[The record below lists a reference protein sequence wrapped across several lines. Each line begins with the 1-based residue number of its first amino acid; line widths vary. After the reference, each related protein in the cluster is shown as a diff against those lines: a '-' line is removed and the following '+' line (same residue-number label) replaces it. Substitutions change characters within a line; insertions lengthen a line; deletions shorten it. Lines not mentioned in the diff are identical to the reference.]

1 MKALHELVR
10 FRNSS
15 VNLTLAAAAF
25 AVLAAGAVAGT
36 DGVPGPQA
44 SPSVPAYR
52 DAARPV
58 AERVEDLL
66 GRMTLEEK
74 VGQMTQP
81 DHSFLKS
88 PDDVARYFV
97 GSVLSGGSSEIPDVS
112 AAGWAAFIDGLQKR
126 ALSTRLG
133 IPLLYGMDAVHGHN
147 NVRGA
152 VIFPHNIGLGCT
164 RNPKLVEEASRI
176 TAVEMAAT
184 GANWNF
190 APCVAVPQ
198 DERWGRTYEGFGE
211 SPALVADLGAAAVRG
226 LQGAD
231 LSYPPHV
238 LASVKHYVADGG
250 TAGGV
255 DQGDARLDEAALR
268 AIHLPGY
275 QAAIKAGALN
285 IMASFSSWNGQKLH
299 GHKYL
304 LTTVLKGELGF
315 TGFVVS
321 DWKAIEQLQGDY
333 ATQIE
338 TSIAAGVD
346 MVMVPDQYQA
356 FFEGLKSL
364 VQKGRLPMA
373 RIDDAVR
380 RILTVKF
387 RMGLFERPFSDP
399 ALRARVGS
407 PEHRA
412 VARQAVRE
420 SLVLL
425 VNKQQALPLS
435 RTLSHVLV
443 AGKAADDI
451 GIQCGGW
458 TIAWQGSAGRIT
470 DGTTVLDAVR
480 ASLPG
485 GRVDY
490 SAAGEPAAGAQAA
503 IVVVGEMPY
512 AEGQGDRKSLDL
524 DPADVALVKRVKASG
539 LRTIVVLFSG
549 RPMMLDPI
557 MADADAIVAA
567 WLPGT
572 EGDGIA
578 DVLFGR
584 YGPTGTLSHTWPK
597 AMSQIPI
604 NVGPK
609 GEQPAAAPL
618 FEFGFGLRYR

>member
-1 MKALHELVR
+1 MKALHQLVR
-10 FRNSS
+10 LRNSS
-15 VNLTLAAAAF
+15 VKLALAAAA
-25 AVLAAGAVAGT
+25 LAALTIGATAGS
-36 DGVPGPQA
+36 DGSPGPPA
-44 SPSVPAYR
+44 APSGPAYR

-66 GRMTLEEK
+66 GRMTLAEK

-88 PDDVARYFV
+88 PDDVAGYFL

-184 GANWNF
+184 GAHWNF

-211 SPALVADLGAAAVRG
+211 SPSLVADLGVAAVRG
-226 LQGAD
+226 LQGAA

-255 DQGDARLDEAALR
+255 DQGDARISEAELR

-304 LTTVLKGELGF
+304 LTTLLKGELGF

-321 DWKAIEQLQGDY
+321 DWKAIEQLPGAYPAQ
-333 ATQIE
+333 
-338 TSIAAGVD
+338 IAASIGAGID
-346 MVMVPDQYQA
+346 MVMVPDQYPA
-356 FFEGLKSL
+356 FVDGLKTL
-364 VQKGRLPMA
+364 VRDGRLPMA

-380 RILTVKF
+380 RILAVKF
-387 RMGLFERPFSDP
+387 RMGLFERPFSDA
-399 ALRARVGS
+399 ALRAKVGS
-407 PEHRA
+407 PDHRA

-435 RTLSHVLV
+435 PTLPHVLV

-458 TIAWQGSAGRIT
+458 TIGWQGASGRTT
-470 DGTTVLDAVR
+470 DGTTVLEAVR
-480 ASLPG
+480 RALPG

-490 SAAGEPAAGAQAA
+490 SASGQPAAGAQAA
-503 IVVVGEMPY
+503 IVVVGEAPY

-524 DPADVALVKRVKASG
+524 DPADVALVKRVKASA

-557 MADADAIVAA
+557 LGDADAIVAA

-584 YGPTGTLSHTWPK
+584 YGPTGTLGHTWPK
-597 AMSQIPI
+597 SMSQIPI

-609 GEQPAAAPL
+609 GEKPAETPL
-618 FEFGFGLRYR
+618 FDFGFGLRYK

>member
-1 MKALHELVR
+1 MRHAQRVVHD
-10 FRNSS
+10 RN
-15 VNLTLAAAAF
+15 F
-25 AVLAAGAVAGT
+25 PAVLASAAGLAMLALGAAGFV
-36 DGVPGPQA
+36 GGAGPQA
-44 SPSVPAYR
+44 GAAGDPPYRNARLSVE
-52 DAARPV
+52 ARV
-58 AERVEDLL
+58 DDLL
-66 GRMTLEEK
+66 SRMTLEEK

-88 PDDVARYFV
+88 PDDVAKYFV
-97 GSVLSGGSSEIPDVS
+97 GSVLSGGGSEIPDIS

-164 RNPKLVEEASRI
+164 RNPKLVEDASRI
-176 TAVEMAAT
+176 TAAEMAAT
-184 GANWNF
+184 GAHWNF

-211 SPALVADLGAAAVRG
+211 SPALVAELGAAAVRG

-250 TAGGV
+250 TSGGA
-255 DQGDARLDEAALR
+255 DQGNAAIDEAALR

-285 IMASFSSWNGQKLH
+285 IMASFSSWNGRKLH

-304 LTTVLKGELGF
+304 ITTVLKGELGF
-315 TGFVVS
+315 KGFVVS
-321 DWKAIEQLQGDY
+321 DWKAIEQLPGDY
-333 ATQIE
+333 PAQIA
-338 TSIAAGVD
+338 TSIDAGID
-346 MVMVPDQYQA
+346 MVMVPDQYPA
-356 FFEGLKSL
+356 FFEGLKKL
-364 VQKGRLPMA
+364 VQDGRLPMA

-380 RILTVKF
+380 RILAVKF
-387 RMGLFERPFSDP
+387 QMGLFERPFSDRS
-399 ALRARVGS
+399 LLARVGS
-407 PEHRA
+407 AEHRA

-425 VNKQQALPLS
+425 VNKQGALPLS
-435 RTLSHVLV
+435 ESLPHVLV

-451 GIQCGGW
+451 GMQCGGW
-458 TIAWQGSAGRIT
+458 TISWQGASGRTT
-470 DGTTVLDAVR
+470 DGTTVLEAVR
-480 ASLPG
+480 KALPK

-490 SAAGEPAAGAQAA
+490 SAAGEPAAGARAA
-503 IVVVGEMPY
+503 IVVIGEKPY
-512 AEGQGDRKSLDL
+512 AEMEGDRKSLDL

-539 LRTIVVLFSG
+539 TRTVVVLFSG
-549 RPMMLDPI
+549 RPIILDPI
-557 MADADAIVAA
+557 LADADAIVAA

-584 YGPTGTLSHTWPK
+584 YRPTGRLSHTWPK

-604 NVGPK
+604 NVGPRGGK
-609 GEQPAAAPL
+609 PAEAPL
-618 FEFGFGLRYR
+618 FEFGFGLQYR